1 MNRPASVTVTHDDDL
16 VVVSI
21 DGEIDLANA
30 SDLEGEILGAVPNG
44 AAGLV
49 LDLGRLTYL
58 DSRGVRLLLSVAGRL
73 GWRGQG
79 FALAA
84 PTESRC
90 RRVLAM
96 AGVEGA
102 FPIGSGIAAASAQLR
117 ADLAA
122 SAEP

>member
-1 MNRPASVTVTHDDDL
+1 MNGPASIAVTHDADL
-16 VVVSI
+16 VVVTI

-30 SDLEGEILGAVPNG
+30 SELEGEILGAVPNG

-49 LDLGRLTYL
+49 LDLGALTYL

-84 PTESRC
+84 PAESRC
-90 RRVLAM
+90 RRVLTL
-96 AGVEGA
+96 AGADGA
-102 FPIGSGIAAASAQLR
+102 FPSGSSVGDASALLR
-117 ADLAA
+117 ASLGTGNA
-122 SAEP
+122 